1 MQRKTFDLLASTGG
15 AIIVA
20 VLVVAGVLLMWGA
33 SFANSNVHTQLA
45 QQQITFPAASAF
57 KNVTAPKPGQFAEVT
72 PSMIPSVSQYAGQ
85 KLTTGA
91 QADVYANDFIGEHI
105 LEIGGGLTYS
115 ELSAKAMALNPNSPA
130 GIAANAQVET
140 VFKGTTLR
148 GLLLEAYGFSVFG
161 NIAQDGAIA
170 AFALAALM
178 ALLTGFGFYHSRRTS
193 EAVELAVHT
202 RTTTTR
208 VPSLATA

>member
-1 MQRKTFDLLASTGG
+1 MQRKTFDLLASAGG

-33 SFANSNVHTQLA
+33 SFANSNVRTQLA

-91 QADVYANDFIGEHI
+91 QAEVYANDFIGEHI
-105 LEIGGGLTYS
+105 KEIGGGLTYS

-130 GIAANAQVET
+130 GIALNAEVAT

-161 NIAQDGAIA
+161 NIAEDAGIA

-178 ALLTGFGFYHSRRTS
+178 ALLVGFGFYHARKTS
-193 EAVELAVHT
+193 EAVELAVHRIPKAT
-202 RTTTTR
+202 G
-208 VPSLATA
+208 LATA